1 MLRKLA
7 LALQQSGKG
16 MDKAQKELLAALIAA
31 AVQDIMQLTMG
42 SRKTETGILAADLLM
57 QAGEEEDALKMLEK
71 LQAEAVPES
80 IDWKRVSAMARQL
93 RASSSGYHSAMAAA
107 DEAGRAG
114 DAKRERSAL
123 ARAAGFLPGR
133 RDLLERTRQNKYNPL
148 PALNLVLRKM
158 QNGIGG
164 APVKYAIRA
173 RSLELHVDLAGNDQ
187 LADLTP
193 LSQFPITH
201 LDISDT
207 RVADLMP
214 LSMVPLQ
221 VLRADRTPV
230 TTLSPVAKGPLRLLT
245 AEGGAVT
252 DDGSLDSAQIL
263 TNYRG
268 TMRGGSLARK
278 ESTASWGQT
287 WVNSLGMTFQAI
299 TEHSPVL
306 ISRDETLID
315 HFLAAGGARGAN
327 DTPPLPLPDAVPT
340 PGPVMPSSRY
350 PITSITLFDARAFCQ
365 WLTERE
371 RAKANISVRATY
383 RLLTNGEWNQAAG
396 YVSPD
401 LTGKSPLTSSG
412 PLYTVRGN
420 LPDSGPMTWLTGTT
434 GTPPGPSGTFRSLLG
449 IHDLGNGIQ
458 EWSQDT
464 ISPTSSPIRDL
475 PGEWALWNSG
485 TGFTFPP
492 SAAGPASPM
501 GQADLGFRIALELPP
516 IPW

>member
-1 MLRKLA
+1 
-7 LALQQSGKG
+7 
-16 MDKAQKELLAALIAA
+16 
-31 AVQDIMQLTMG
+31 
-42 SRKTETGILAADLLM
+42 M

-80 IDWKRVSAMARQL
+80 IDWKRVNAMTRQL

-123 ARAAGFLPGR
+123 ARAAGFLSGR
-133 RDLLERTRQNKYNPL
+133 RDLLERTRQNKNNPL
-148 PALNLVLRKM
+148 PALNLVLKKM

-214 LSMVPLQ
+214 LSMVPFQ

-252 DDGSLDSAQIL
+252 DDGSLY
-263 TNYRG
+263 N
-268 TMRGGSLARK
+268 
-278 ESTASWGQT
+278 
-287 WVNSLGMTFQAI
+287 
-299 TEHSPVL
+299 
-306 ISRDETLID
+306 
-315 HFLAAGGARGAN
+315 
-327 DTPPLPLPDAVPT
+327 
-340 PGPVMPSSRY
+340 
-350 PITSITLFDARAFCQ
+350 
-365 WLTERE
+365 
-371 RAKANISVRATY
+371 
-383 RLLTNGEWNQAAG
+383 
-396 YVSPD
+396 
-401 LTGKSPLTSSG
+401 
-412 PLYTVRGN
+412 VRGN
-420 LPDSGPMTWLTGTT
+420 LPGSGPMTWLTGTT

-449 IHDLGNGIQ
+449 IHDLGNGIR

-475 PGEWALWNSG
+475 PGEWALWDSG
-485 TGFTFPP
+485 KGLTFPP
-492 SAAGPASPM
+492 SAAGPASTM